1 MPVPQEDAGGCDA
14 NGHRDRSRA
23 AVPALPGLCWQ
34 YRVHDQILPA
44 LKQRRVRV
52 CWSNVVIHHVGYQ
65 DPAVRS
71 KKLERDLRLLQ
82 LDLVEH
88 PDDPFILFNLGSVY
102 QEQGRL
108 AEAIAPLKR
117 SLELSHPADS
127 IVRKLYAL
135 LAQTH
140 NLLGQTDEALA
151 ACRDGRAGARACWE
165 QVLATPPGAHFAS
178 VNTALRGHL
187 TRHNLATVCRDLGE
201 LAEAERHWRQV
212 VSENPEFTLAW
223 RGLGEICL
231 SQERWPE
238 LEQVCNDVEK
248 TAEGRLPA
256 GLLRARGFLKQQEF
270 NAARGVLGELI
281 EEFPTSIEARQL
293 MSHAYLQEAATCR
306 RRSRRCMRFSSLI
319 PSTWRRDIT
328 WRCW

>member
-1 MPVPQEDAGGCDA
+1 
-14 NGHRDRSRA
+14 
-23 AVPALPGLCWQ
+23 
-34 YRVHDQILPA
+34 
-44 LKQRRVRV
+44 VR
-52 CWSNVVIHHVGYQ
+52 WSEVVIHHVGYQ
-65 DPAVRS
+65 DPAVRN

-82 LDLVEH
+82 LDLAEH
-88 PDDPFILFNLGSVY
+88 PDDPFILFNLGSIY

-117 SLELSHPADS
+117 SLELSQPADS

-140 NLLGQTDEALA
+140 NLLGQTEEALA
-151 ACRDGRAGARACWE
+151 ACRDGRVHYADDIEIVFQEGLVRQKLGDKAGARACWE

-212 VSENPEFTLAW
+212 VGENPEFTLAW

-248 TAEGRLPA
+248 ITDGKLPA
-256 GLLRARGFLKQQEF
+256 GLLRARRFLKEQEF
-270 NAARGVLGELI
+270 NAARGALGELI

-293 MSHAYLQEAATCR
+293 MSHAYLQEGRDLQAAEQALHDVLKLDPEHR
-306 RRSRRCMRFSSLI
+306 EARHNLAVLVRQRA
-319 PSTWRRDIT
+319 
-328 WRCW
+328 